1 MYITGDVS
9 ANAITIP
16 AGSVSGI
23 ENFSVRNVSGQTL
36 TFNTTNVSG
45 EEKIISDRST
55 AQLTLQNVATGT
67 TLEVNGDAQTANGGF
82 TAAYVNAATA
92 GALNITN
99 GTTQGAIAVNGAG
112 LTTMVINSTGANNTV
127 GAISSTGTQASTTI
141 NATTNLVS
149 TGMTVGTN
157 AAAQSLTITGAGAV
171 TLVALD
177 ADFATVSAAGNSGG
191 VTATLSSTTAAT
203 FTGGTGND
211 VITTSTSGQTGAVNA
226 GDGTDILVID
236 AAADMNTAAEGAIYT
251 NFETVSSADSVNLA
265 LLTGITALQVS
276 GGTSKTY
283 SGVTDTIASN
293 VTFTGN
299 NATSTIFTG
308 ANVTGASDSLT
319 VNLSSAT
326 AATNVDVI
334 GISAIGYEAVT
345 INATTGTDATQSDF
359 GFLAN
364 SADNVSTVTITGSA
378 DVRLNVLANTF
389 DVRAATIDASGLTGT
404 GNLVLTTGVLLTGST
419 VTATGN
425 ADTVAI
431 SSTTGTT
438 YNMGGG
444 NDSLTGSLADLVAT
458 GADDNLIR
466 GGDGVDLITLDDA
479 AVTLTDNHFTN
490 LTGMEALTITA
501 SVGATSITTGGS
513 FNAAFANGATITQ
526 GAHADGTGTAFIM
539 GLSNVDT
546 TIAITSASTGNT
558 AAENLA
564 VTTGS
569 GADTIT
575 VTAAAFTG
583 INGAASSLITVN
595 TAAGDDTITFSTATM
610 VGSTTAGGV
619 TIDAGTGQDSI
630 TRAAGANDAT
640 TAFGIVTY
648 TVQDGDSLAASF
660 DTITGFTLGTA
671 GSFADTLDFGTANV
685 EGNTAGTDGTD
696 SGTIKSH
703 AITSGIITFD
713 DVDAFAGALV
723 VNSANITDVL
733 TYLAVNI
740 STAGDTVALAYDSTG
755 NGTADSTWV
764 FNQGT
769 LDSVVFLS
777 GVVGTS
783 VSATNAATAGLI
795 DIG

>member
-1 MYITGDVS
+1 
-9 ANAITIP
+9 
-16 AGSVSGI
+16 
-23 ENFSVRNVSGQTL
+23 
-36 TFNTTNVSG
+36 
-45 EEKIISDRST
+45 
-55 AQLTLQNVATGT
+55 
-67 TLEVNGDAQTANGGF
+67 
-82 TAAYVNAATA
+82 
-92 GALNITN
+92 
-99 GTTQGAIAVNGAG
+99 
-112 LTTMVINSTGANNTV
+112 
-127 GAISSTGTQASTTI
+127 
-141 NATTNLVS
+141 
-149 TGMTVGTN
+149 
-157 AAAQSLTITGAGAV
+157 
-171 TLVALD
+171 
-177 ADFATVSAAGNSGG
+177 
-191 VTATLSSTTAAT
+191 
-203 FTGGTGND
+203 
-211 VITTSTSGQTGAVNA
+211 
-226 GDGTDILVID
+226 
-236 AAADMNTAAEGAIYT
+236 
-251 NFETVSSADSVNLA
+251 
-265 LLTGITALQVS
+265 
-276 GGTSKTY
+276 
-283 SGVTDTIASN
+283 
-293 VTFTGN
+293 
-299 NATSTIFTG
+299 
-308 ANVTGASDSLT
+308 
-319 VNLSSAT
+319 
-326 AATNVDVI
+326 
-334 GISAIGYEAVT
+334 
-345 INATTGTDATQSDF
+345 
-359 GFLAN
+359 
-364 SADNVSTVTITGSA
+364 
-378 DVRLNVLANTF
+378 
-389 DVRAATIDASGLTGT
+389 
-404 GNLVLTTGVLLTGST
+404 
-419 VTATGN
+419 
-425 ADTVAI
+425 
-431 SSTTGTT
+431 
-438 YNMGGG
+438 MGGG